1 MPTLVKVDSGKVTP
15 RVASLLAGARA
26 AAGLPATA
34 AKVMQGSYNRGG
46 VSASAGTHDGGGAVD
61 LSVAGLTG
69 AQQLALVT
77 ELRRRNAAAWLRSPK
92 YGWPAS
98 AGGPHIHAIVRDE
111 PGLSA
116 GAKAQV
122 AAYDK
127 KLNGLASKRP
137 DPFARPAQY
146 PVEEVDVTPATF
158 KHGSMYKTPLAKPLK
173 LAAQAKGH
181 DIAVVDLPK
190 GAECLL
196 TFQVR
201 TLKGFSKP
209 LEFELVRLG
218 WGADGQATD
227 ETGHAQIPP
236 ASLAFGVSHRWR
248 TVNHVI
254 AGGGKVAFRIYLPEG
269 ASGEYRFVCKS
280 VTV

>member
-1 MPTLVKVDSGKVTP
+1 MVTLVKVDGQRVTP
-15 RVASLLAGARA
+15 RMRALLAAARA
-26 AAGLPATA
+26 AAGIPADR
-34 AKVMQGSYNRGG
+34 AKVVQGSYSGG
-46 VSASAGTHDGGGAVD
+46 VSASAGTHDGGGAAD
-61 LSVAGLTG
+61 LSVAGLTT

-77 ELRRRNAAAWLRSPK
+77 ELRRRNGCAWLRSPA
-92 YGWPAS
+92 YGWPARL
-98 AGGPHIHAIVRDE
+98 GGAHIHVIVRDE
-111 PGLSA
+111 PELSA
-116 GAKAQV
+116 GARAQV

-127 KLNGLASKRP
+127 KLNGLASKKP
-137 DPFARPAQY
+137 DPFARPTQY
-146 PVEEVDVTPATF
+146 PMEEVDVTPATF

-173 LAAQAKGH
+173 LAAGAKGH
-181 DIAVVDLPK
+181 DIAIVDLPAGK
-190 GAECLL
+190 ECLL

-201 TLKGFSKP
+201 TLKGVAKP

-227 ETGHAQIPP
+227 ETGHAQIAP
-236 ASLAFGVSHRWR
+236 ASQLFGVWHRWR

-254 AGGGKVAFRIYLPEG
+254 AGGGKVAFRVYLPEG